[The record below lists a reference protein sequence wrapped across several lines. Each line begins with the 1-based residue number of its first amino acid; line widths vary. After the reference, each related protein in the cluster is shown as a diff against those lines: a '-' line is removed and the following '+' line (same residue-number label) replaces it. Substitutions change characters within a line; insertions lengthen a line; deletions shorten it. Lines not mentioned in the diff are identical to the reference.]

1 MATFD
6 WDVYVWLYWIPKLLN
21 AVISINSLVN
31 FILWI
36 ILKYRT
42 YILIENLW
50 RQCNVLDVL
59 VCAQGHMFNAFQY
72 INTASELKLKLESW
86 FGWSFFF
93 ISLKCVRLKFS
104 KSWNIF
110 LSLSVP
116 DRFQVFDYQTSQLYK
131 SQAFYV
137 NKYQ

>member
-50 RQCNVLDVL
+50 RQCNVLDVWVF

-72 INTASELKLKLESW
+72 INTASELKLKSW
-86 FGWSFFF
+86 FGWSFFYIF
-93 ISLKCVRLKFS
+93 LECVCLKFS

-110 LSLSVP
+110 LSLNVP
-116 DRFQVFDYQTSQLYK
+116 DRFQVFAYQTSQLYK